1 MQSYGIGGSFL
12 RLTARQQRIVLNGQT
27 SSWLNVTG
35 GVPQGSVLGPLLFL
49 IYINDLPDEIT
60 SSYKIF
66 ADDTSLFSKI
76 ENKSYSNFQL
86 NKDLQT
92 ISKWAFQWKMSFN
105 PDPIKEAI
113 EVCFSHK
120 RDNVVYPPLN
130 FNNNAVQSANSQKH
144 LGVVLDSKLEFNE
157 HVNNKINKCN
167 KLIGIMKK
175 LSLTLSRNSSLT
187 IYKTFVRPILDY
199 TDIIFDKSL
208 TEPFKD
214 KLEMVQY
221 NTALVITGAIK
232 GASRDRIYRELGLE
246 SLLNGDGPVKFFS
259 HKIINGLL
267 PVDLQS
273 YISYCGEEFY
283 RKRSAYQKDLRQFS
297 TRTEIF
303 ESSFFPYCI
312 KEWNNLSEK
321 LWKIKSTDQFKTK
334 ILSFITKI
342 KVLTT
347 CFHLR

>member
-1 MQSYGIGGSFL
+1 MQSYGIWGSFL
-12 RLTARQQRIVLNGQT
+12 RLTACQQRVALNGQT

-105 PDPIKEAI
+105 PDPIKQAI

-120 RDNVVYPPLN
+120 RDKVVYPPLN
-130 FNNNAVQSANSQKH
+130 FNKNDVQSANSQKH
-144 LGVVLDSKLEFNE
+144 LGVVLDSKLDFNE

-167 KLIGIMKK
+167 KPIGIMKK

-232 GASRDRIYRELGLE
+232 GASRDHIYREVGLE
-246 SLLNGDGPVKFFS
+246 SLLNGDGPVKFFFPQNNKWS
-259 HKIINGLL
+259 FT
-267 PVDLQS
+267 
-273 YISYCGEEFY
+273 C
-283 RKRSAYQKDLRQFS
+283 RSTVIY
-297 TRTEIF
+297 
-303 ESSFFPYCI
+303 
-312 KEWNNLSEK
+312 
-321 LWKIKSTDQFKTK
+321 
-334 ILSFITKI
+334 
-342 KVLTT
+342 
-347 CFHLR
+347 